1 MKCHYINV
9 RAVGRVLIPG
19 CMAVAVSNDI
29 ERCTCCDIL
38 TERTLRSNANNDVVK
53 RLKQEI
59 SELRQENEMLRKGY
73 IKIT

>member
-9 RAVGRVLIPG
+9 RDVGRVLIPG

-29 ERCTCCDIL
+29 GRCTCCDIL
-38 TERTLRSNANNDVVK
+38 TEKDFEKQRYNDVVK

-59 SELRQENEMLRKGY
+59 SELRHENEMLRKGY
-73 IKIT
+73 IKLL

>member
-1 MKCHYINV
+1 MSVPLAGFLFPDVWPWPSATILSV
-9 RAVGRVLIPG
+9 VPA
-19 CMAVAVSNDI
+19 
-29 ERCTCCDIL
+29 CDIL
-38 TERTLRSNANNDVVK
+38 TEKDFEKQRYNDVVK

>member
-1 MKCHYINV
+1 MSV
-9 RAVGRVLIPG
+9 PLAGFFPG

-38 TERTLRSNANNDVVK
+38 DGMDFEKQRYNDVVK

>member
-19 CMAVAVSNDI
+19 CMTVAVSNDI

-38 TERTLRSNANNDVVK
+38 TEKDFEKQRYNDVVK
-53 RLKQEI
+53 RLKQ
-59 SELRQENEMLRKGY
+59 
-73 IKIT
+73 

>member
-38 TERTLRSNANNDVVK
+38 TEKDFEKQRYNDGGEAIETGNFRTPSR
-53 RLKQEI
+53 E
-59 SELRQENEMLRKGY
+59 
-73 IKIT
+73 

>member
-9 RAVGRVLIPG
+9 RDVGRVLIPG
-19 CMAVAVSNDI
+19 CMGVAVSNDI
-29 ERCTCCDIL
+29 ERCTCYDIL
-38 TERTLRSNANNDVVK
+38 TEKDFEKQRYNDVVK

-73 IKIT
+73 VKIT